1 MSSAFRVREWSGYAL
16 HSYYGGLI
24 LDTGLG
30 AVLHVG
36 VLVSVCRL
44 RLRLGWLTQY
54 VETTAAKASW
64 KLEIMI
70 YPDFEKDA
78 RSS

>member
-24 LDTGLG
+24 LDTGPG
-30 AVLHVG
+30 VVLHVG

-44 RLRLGWLTQY
+44 RLQLGWLTQLCGDY
-54 VETTAAKASW
+54 SGQGF
-64 KLEIMI
+64 LEAGN
-70 YPDFEKDA
+70 YDFKKEQV
-78 RSS
+78 